1 MIKFI
6 NCLDQFFLYFA
17 FREFFFLI
25 GYTQILTNPV
35 DWIKS
40 GYETGFVISNRF
52 LEMVV
57 KSNPFYLLWIWIL
70 KKWSDNKRVVSGSI
84 LTSDKN

>member
-40 GYETGFVISNRF
+40 GYETGYFKPVFRDGCKIQ
-52 LEMVV
+52 
-57 KSNPFYLLWIWIL
+57 
-70 KKWSDNKRVVSGSI
+70 SI
-84 LTSDKN
+84 LFVMDMDTKKSKPRTTLHV